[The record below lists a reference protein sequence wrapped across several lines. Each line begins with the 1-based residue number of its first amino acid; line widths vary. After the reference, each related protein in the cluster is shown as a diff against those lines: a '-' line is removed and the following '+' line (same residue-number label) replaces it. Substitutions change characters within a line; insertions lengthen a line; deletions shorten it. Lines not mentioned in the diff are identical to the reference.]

1 MPDNT
6 DDEPVRPGDLCRHG
20 DNSYPIY
27 EVLCV
32 QGERAWLRDVSSGVE
47 GIVSLRN
54 CLPLSAER
62 ARRLDSD
69 LRSAAEL
76 DPSPPH
82 SKLVY
87 APRS

>member
-1 MPDNT
+1 MPSNT
-6 DDEPVRPGDLCRHG
+6 DDASVRPGDLCRHG
-20 DNSYPIY
+20 GNSYPIY

-47 GIVSLRN
+47 GLVNLRN
-54 CLPLSAER
+54 CLPLSPEQAG
-62 ARRLDSD
+62 RLDAD

-76 DPSPPH
+76 EPSPPH

>member
-1 MPDNT
+1 MPENADNAS
-6 DDEPVRPGDLCRHG
+6 VRPGDLCRHG

-54 CLPLSAER
+54 CFVLSAEG
-62 ARRLDSD
+62 AERLDAE
-69 LRSAAEL
+69 LRKAAEL
-76 DPSPPH
+76 EPSPPH

-87 APRS
+87 APRA